1 MVEFNRTKMSESEQV
16 PDYKLKKYQIEEKL
30 QQTMEVG
37 QTWMLVCANW
47 FEVFKSYVGLDDNV
61 ERNNT
66 AIPPGPIDN
75 TLLLAEK
82 TATELVKGL
91 VENEDYVAVPES
103 AWELLRDW
111 YGLVEYQEPI
121 RRKVINL
128 ANPPKRE
135 PKLEVYPVKLN
146 LYNNLDYTNCHICAF
161 SAMDKISKIEDV
173 CRKKFHVAADQKI
186 VLVSFVSTQQ
196 THEPRVLS
204 NKFNTIHEENLTEA
218 NHVCMLPEDYWT
230 LRDPVVPK
238 NNNVLKT
245 TRVQPIR
252 TLNNPES
259 GLTTRYPTSMP
270 YGNLGTAE
278 GQGFACP
285 PGLSGLMNLGNTC
298 FLNSIVQCL
307 SNCEPITKYFLDKN
321 HEKEINVNN
330 PLGKSGVM
338 ARAFAD
344 LISMLWSGQYA
355 VTVPQCFKM
364 HLTNFAP
371 QFAGYQQHDA
381 QELLTFLLDGLHED
395 LNRIQEKPYSQ
406 NEENE
411 EEDDATLS
419 RSSWESFLRRNDS
432 IIIDHFHGML
442 KSRLVC
448 PDCEKVSIK
457 FDTFSTLSLPLPM
470 ECDRTMKVC
479 YVPYDQSA
487 KMVELTVDV
496 PKNGIVNDLM
506 LELSRITGI
515 RTEDMIISK
524 VHNSHFHKFYNHD
537 DLLREICIKEK
548 IYMYDVPS
556 TLANNPSLQNTILPV
571 ILCEVHDSNR
581 SAQNKL
587 FGTPFLLSLPP
598 GPMSFKNFYIKICER
613 MTRTSEGFLKASTN
627 VGSLP
632 IDYESASSDTLAKS
646 NSTPYLFKPVFVEMD
661 LYSSVH
667 KIETSD
673 DTIIQIPENYG
684 RVVLALQIER
694 KVHKEYYKEE
704 IPLYRDHCDTLK
716 RSTIPTIED
725 CLNLFTSTEKLGTN
739 NAWFCPRCK
748 EKKRASKKLDLWK
761 LPNILILHLKRFAFT
776 EIRRGKLGIRVD
788 YPVTGLNLS
797 NVVANKQ
804 KENLIYD
811 LIGVCNHYGN
821 LTGGH
826 YTAYCKNFNDN
837 KWYSYDD
844 SAVSLISPEAVQ
856 ADSAYVLFYARRP
869 IKKVDPNEEKVD
881 L

>member
-1 MVEFNRTKMSESEQV
+1 MVEFNLSKMSESKQV
-16 PDYKLKKYQIEEKL
+16 SDYKLKKCQIEEKL
-30 QQTMEVG
+30 RQSMEVG
-37 QTWMLVCANW
+37 QTWMLVCSKW
-47 FEVFKSYVGLDDNV
+47 FETFKSYVGLDNNV

-66 AIPPGPIDN
+66 AMPPGPIDN

-82 TATELVKGL
+82 TGTELAEGL
-91 VENEDYVAVPES
+91 VENLDYVAVPES

-111 YGLVEYQEPI
+111 YGLAEYQEPI
-121 RRKVINL
+121 QRKVINL
-128 ANPPKRE
+128 ANPPENE
-135 PKLEVYPVKLN
+135 PKLEVYLIKLN
-146 LYNNLDYTNCHICAF
+146 LFQNSEFTSYYEYAF
-161 SAMDKISKIEDV
+161 SAMDKISDIEDI
-173 CRKKFHVAADQKI
+173 CRKKFRVASDQKI
-186 VLVSFVSTQQ
+186 VLVSFVVKQQ
-196 THEPRVLS
+196 TQHERVLS
-204 NKFNTIHEENLTEA
+204 KKCNTIHEENLTEA
-218 NHVCMLPEDYWT
+218 HQIYMKFEDSWT
-230 LRDPVVPK
+230 PPAVTK
-238 NNNVLKT
+238 NNNLLK

-252 TLNNPES
+252 TLTNHES
-259 GLTTRYPTSMP
+259 GETTRYRTSMP

-278 GQGFACP
+278 GQGCAVS
-285 PGLSGLMNLGNTC
+285 PGLSGLLNLGNTC
-298 FLNSIVQCL
+298 FLNSIIQCL

-344 LISMLWSGQYA
+344 VISMLWSGQYA

-411 EEDDATLS
+411 DEDDATLA

-470 ECDRTMKVC
+470 ECERTMKVC

-487 KMVELTVDV
+487 KVVDLKVDV
-496 PKNGIVNDLM
+496 PKNGVINDLM
-506 LELSRITGI
+506 MELSRVTGV

-524 VHNSHFHKFYNHD
+524 VHNNHFHKFYNHD
-537 DLLREICIKEK
+537 DMLREICVKEK
-548 IYMYDVPS
+548 IYMYDVPR
-556 TLANNPSLQNTILPV
+556 TLAENPSVQSTILPV
-571 ILCEVHDSNR
+571 ILCEVNDSNR
-581 SAQNKL
+581 STQNKL

-598 GPMSFKNFYIKICER
+598 GPMLFKNFYIRICEQ
-613 MTRTSEGFLKASTN
+613 MTRTSEGFLKAINN

-632 IDYESASSDTLAKS
+632 MDYESASGDSTSRS
-646 NSTPYLFKPVFVEMD
+646 NSTTYLFKPVFVEMD
-661 LYSSVH
+661 SSSNVLN
-667 KIETSD
+667 IDTSE
-673 DTIIQIPENYG
+673 DTIVQIPENYG
-684 RVVLALQIER
+684 REVLALQVER
-694 KVHKEYYKEE
+694 KVHKEYYNEE
-704 IPLYRDHCDTLK
+704 IPLIRDHCDTLK
-716 RSTIPTIED
+716 HSTVPTIED

-739 NAWFCPRCK
+739 NAWFCPRCH

-776 EIRRGKLGIRVD
+776 EIRRGKLGIKID

-804 KENLIYD
+804 KENLVYD

-826 YTAYCKNFNDN
+826 YTAYCRNFNDY

-844 SAVSLISPEAVQ
+844 SVVSVISPETVQ
-856 ADSAYVLFYARRP
+856 TDSAYVLFYARRP
-869 IKKVDPNEEKVD
+869 IKKADPNEEKVD